1 MRLFKKRGGFVKSIC
16 EEIKINSEKYP
27 SKTAVVYNDV
37 AISYGDFYKKA
48 LCFAG
53 NLKKCNLKKGNRV
66 VLESN
71 NLICYF
77 AAFLGCQLAG
87 CTVVPIE
94 ENISIY
100 KLQDIL
106 KATKPTLIFMK
117 NNGEAYEKFFEPC
130 ENTSFRA
137 PKDENI
143 ASIIATTGTTGDS
156 VLVVHNNK
164 SEAATVENLI
174 WGIDLN
180 EDDVVFSHLPCY
192 LAVGIRR
199 FFAGLAVGATVVL
212 NDGELEENEIVRS
225 INEYGVNHICLGN
238 SNLKVLLDSSNY
250 LLKEAMEKVESVE
263 SLSGPLTGVN
273 IRDFH
278 RNYPHTTL
286 YNVYGTTESGCLL
299 INNTKDNPLEGCL
312 GKPACNSQVFLV
324 DENGEKVEKF
334 GVYGHIAVKGNT
346 NMTGYY
352 RKKILTERVMPDD
365 YIVINDIAYFD
376 SDGYFYF
383 VGRVGDIIDVR
394 GNKIIPAEIEK
405 IAKAFSGI
413 KDCALVSSE
422 GHREIPVPVLFV
434 SVEKGFDLKHFEDYL
449 KKNLEMYKIPE
460 KIIQIEKIPRTPTGK
475 ILRKALEMNKI

>member
-1 MRLFKKRGGFVKSIC
+1 MKNIC
-16 EEIKINSEKYP
+16 EAIKINSEKNP
-27 SKTAVVYNDV
+27 SKTAVVYRDI
-37 AISYGDFYKKA
+37 AISYEDFYKKA
-48 LCFAG
+48 LHFAG
-53 NLKKCNLKKGNRV
+53 NLKKRELKKGNRV
-66 VLESN
+66 VLEAN
-71 NLICYF
+71 NLMWYF

-87 CTVVPIE
+87 CTVVPVE

-106 KATKPTLIFMK
+106 KATKPALIFMK
-117 NNGEAYEKFFEPC
+117 NNGESYESFFEPC
-130 ENTSFRA
+130 ENTSFRVS
-137 PKDENI
+137 KDENA
-143 ASIIATTGTTGDS
+143 ASIIATTGTTGDA
-156 VLVVHNNK
+156 VLVVHSNR
-164 SEAATVENLI
+164 SESATVENLVQ
-174 WGIDLN
+174 GIDLN
-180 EDDVVFSHLPCY
+180 EKDVVFSHLPCY

-199 FFAGLAVGATVVL
+199 FFAGLVVGATVVL
-212 NDGELEENEIVRS
+212 NDGELTENEIVRS

-238 SNLKVLLDSSNY
+238 SNLEVLLDSSNQ
-250 LLKEAMEKVESVE
+250 LLKKAMEQVESVE

-278 RNYPHTTL
+278 KLYPHATL

-324 DENGEKVEKF
+324 DENGEKVEKP

-352 RKKILTERVMPDD
+352 RKRILTESVMPDD
-365 YIVINDIAYFD
+365 YIIINDIAYFD
-376 SDGYFYF
+376 SEGYFYF
-383 VGRVGDIIDVR
+383 VSRVGDIIDVK

-405 IAKAFSGI
+405 TAKAFLGI

-422 GHREIPVPVLFV
+422 GHREIHIPVLFV
-434 SVEKGFDLKHFEDYL
+434 SVEKGFDLKLFKAYL
-449 KKNLEMYKIPE
+449 QKNLENYKIPE
-460 KIIQIEKIPRTPTGK
+460 KIIEIDNIPRTSTGK